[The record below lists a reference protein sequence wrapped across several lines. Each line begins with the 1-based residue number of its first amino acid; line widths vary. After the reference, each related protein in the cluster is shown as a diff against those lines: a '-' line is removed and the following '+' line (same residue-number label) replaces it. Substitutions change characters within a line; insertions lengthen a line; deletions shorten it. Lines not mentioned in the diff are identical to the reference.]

1 MCYFVIKGENVLIK
15 YFFKVLCIK
24 GIFYLYYDGIYMYVI
39 EGIYDVII
47 FVFFFFIKFNK
58 EIKFKLKL

>member
-15 YFFKVLCIK
+15 YFFKVLCFK

-47 FVFFFFIKFNK
+47 FVFFF
-58 EIKFKLKL
+58 L

>member
-39 EGIYDVII
+39 
-47 FVFFFFIKFNK
+47 
-58 EIKFKLKL
+58 